1 MPDQQESVA
10 PEATVPALDAEIA
23 SSLASVWARYVGA
36 RPADSEMEF
45 DGKVVRWVIT
55 DGTAAF
61 AEGMAAEPEDGSPPR
76 PERTMTGYKR
86 DTAAAVAKATHRRVV
101 AVISKHD
108 KKTGVAKETFILE
121 SPRKKY

>member
-1 MPDQQESVA
+1 MPDQEESTA
-10 PEATVPALDAEIA
+10 TATVVAALDTEIA

-45 DGKVVRWVIT
+45 DGKVVRWVIA

-61 AEGMAAEPEDGSPPR
+61 AEGMAAEAEEGAPPR

-108 KKTGVAKETFILE
+108 KKTDIVRETFILD

>member
-1 MPDQQESVA
+1 MPDDQESIPAAIAA
-10 PEATVPALDAEIA
+10 PELDTEIA

-36 RPADSEMEF
+36 RPATSEMEF
-45 DGKVVRWVIT
+45 DGSVVRWVIA

-61 AEGMAAEPEDGSPPR
+61 AAGMAAEPEDGAPPR
-76 PERTMTGYKR
+76 RERTMTGYKR
-86 DTAAAVAKATHRRVV
+86 DAAAAVAKATHRRVV

-121 SPRKKY
+121 TPRKKY